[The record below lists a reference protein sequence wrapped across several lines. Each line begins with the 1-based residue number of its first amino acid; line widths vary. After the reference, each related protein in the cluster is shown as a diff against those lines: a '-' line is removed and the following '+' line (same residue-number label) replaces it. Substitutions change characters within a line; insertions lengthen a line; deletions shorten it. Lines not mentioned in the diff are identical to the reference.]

1 MSAEKDGV
9 SQFGA
14 RLSTIEFVK
23 ESVEEETPVEPVGPE
38 TEHEGTEADP
48 YSVADALAVAGSL
61 ASGACSEK
69 VYVTGTIKSIGT
81 VGSYLSNV
89 YIVDTTDAT
98 KEILVYSVNFTT
110 DVTAA
115 YVNDTVTIHGYIKNF
130 YGTLEIAS
138 NNNDYA
144 NFVARTAGTSTI
156 TSTGANATVT
166 LGATSGVNGT
176 TFTFT
181 VEAAQ
186 GYVVASVKVNGTAVT
201 AVDGT
206 YTGTIAGNTVVA
218 VETVEEGAPV
228 AVSLGKVTFSADTN
242 SKGVSSYTSEW
253 SATEKGVTLNIVNF
267 NNNNNGWSY
276 IKCGSKNGA
285 SVASL
290 STDMAQQV
298 TKVVVTLDKISSVN
312 SFYLEVATDA
322 DFTNVVEKI
331 DGTMASGEQAFVV
344 SAPAAGMFYRIVFD
358 CAQSGSNGPVQV
370 SAVEFFGYNAQ

>member
-1 MSAEKDGV
+1 M
-9 SQFGA
+9 
-14 RLSTIEFVK
+14 
-23 ESVEEETPVEPVGPE
+23 
-38 TEHEGTEADP
+38 
-48 YSVADALAVAGSL
+48 
-61 ASGACSEK
+61 
-69 VYVTGTIKSIGT
+69 
-81 VGSYLSNV
+81 
-89 YIVDTTDAT
+89 
-98 KEILVYSVNFTT
+98 
-110 DVTAA
+110 
-115 YVNDTVTIHGYIKNF
+115 TIHGYIKNF